1 MGTPS
6 IRQRPPRIFAAL
18 LAGVGLVLIVGGSRL
33 LMLGGSPYY
42 VVAGL
47 AWVLSGA
54 LLWRRSRLGHLV
66 YGGMLLG
73 TIVWALWEVGFDAWA
88 LLPRLVAPLVIGAW
102 FLTPWLNRGLDTRR
116 PWPDTFFARHPAAT
130 GVLAV
135 TIAVVAGALLHAAT
149 TPRIDPILQTGTT
162 STIAP
167 RAAFAVDEPAV
178 RGDSLHYGN
187 DQGGARVSPLDQ
199 INRTNVE
206 QLQVAWTHRTRPA
219 SEDLIS
225 GIEVAPLK
233 VGRLL
238 YLAATDHD
246 VIALDAESGEKVW
259 HFEVSLQKGAPFLG
273 LRGVAYYKLPETSGA
288 CAERILINTQDARLI
303 ALDAH
308 TGARCQGFGSN
319 GQVSLL
325 TAWPR

>member
-1 MGTPS
+1 MDTPS
-6 IRQRPPRIFAAL
+6 RRNRPPRIVAAM
-18 LAGVGLVLIVGGSRL
+18 LAGVGLVLIVGAGRL
-33 LMLGGSPYY
+33 LMPGGSPYY
-42 VVAGL
+42 MVAGL
-47 AWVLSGA
+47 AWVLTSA
-54 LLWRRSRLGHLV
+54 LLWRGRRLGSQV
-66 YGGMLLG
+66 YGGM
-73 TIVWALWEVGFDAWA
+73 V
-88 LLPRLVAPLVIGAW
+88 LV
-102 FLTPWLNRGLDTRR
+102 T
-116 PWPDTFFARHPAAT
+116 FARHPAAT

-199 INRTNVE
+199 INRTNVD

-219 SEDLIS
+219 SEDLVS